1 MDPLKSFQFSMDPVT
16 PVPTLGIQSHPNHL
30 HNFKALSEF
39 VFLSY
44 SLVKPLS
51 NPFSET
57 LRRLLAF
64 SYFFFTAVSVEL
76 KTSEDFSGFPFWA
89 RWHEIAWA
97 DCMGRFLNTR
107 NIKR

>member
-39 VFLSY
+39 VFWSY

-51 NPFSET
+51 NPFSDFMLFLYRVFCRIENIGG
-57 LRRLLAF
+57 
-64 SYFFFTAVSVEL
+64 FFGVPFLGKAARDSMGGLHGPFFEHKKHQAVV
-76 KTSEDFSGFPFWA
+76 A
-89 RWHEIAWA
+89 
-97 DCMGRFLNTR
+97 GR
-107 NIKR
+107 